1 MKKVDD
7 VRRTYTMIKC
17 KKQGTKSPCDNT
29 MITSLALAN
38 MPEDVPALGG
48 IKTMQVTGTRQ
59 RA

>member
-1 MKKVDD
+1 MGKVDD

-17 KKQGTKSPCDNT
+17 KKQGIKSPCDNIL
-29 MITSLALAN
+29 ITSLVLAN
-38 MPEDVPALGG
+38 MPEDVLALGG